1 MRRIDCQ
8 VMTTILMCAGLGA
21 CQTLGDLAGTSG
33 VARGETR
40 SVPASSTQT
49 PAVAPAQQGRSAA
62 LLSGLNTSQ
71 LLSLWGEPT
80 VRRREAGAELWT
92 YGKPRAG
99 CTVLVYLYPD
109 AGGAMAVVSSEALPG
124 GTDAGAVANCARA
137 NGLSP
142 TS

>member
-1 MRRIDCQ
+1 MRHIKGK
-8 VMTTILMCAGLGA
+8 VIATIVVCAGLGG
-21 CQTLGDLAGTSG
+21 CQTLGEITGTSRDTSG
-33 VARGETR
+33 SARP
-40 SVPASSTQT
+40 VPSSD
-49 PAVAPAQQGRSAA
+49 APAAAVLPTRQGPPAA
-62 LLSGLNTSQ
+62 ALSGLDASQ

-99 CTVLVYLYPD
+99 CTVLVYLYTD
-109 AGGAMAVVSSEALPG
+109 AGGAMTVVRSEALPG
-124 GTDAGAVANCARA
+124 GTDAGVVAKCARA